1 MSHPRILLGL
11 ILCSCIALATG
22 RLAALPAP
30 DCWQE
35 PENETFTIAEIE
47 LQGAGAREAQIR
59 AALSLRVG
67 EELTGEQLMS
77 RWRQDVDFLW
87 SRLRVR
93 LEGQEGGE

>member
-47 LQGAGAREAQIR
+47 LISIGSPSPVPVPWASITFPTVVEASLS
-59 AALSLRVG
+59 AALISSCCERPFSAVNVAL
-67 EELTGEQLMS
+67 
-77 RWRQDVDFLW
+77 
-87 SRLRVR
+87 
-93 LEGQEGGE
+93 